1 MKRPRII
8 KKSYVKEVSS
18 DNMVNERDARI
29 QVYNCIKSVYFN
41 DALKVATLVTM

>member
-1 MKRPRII
+1 MNRPRII

-41 DALKVATLVTM
+41 DVLKVATLVTM